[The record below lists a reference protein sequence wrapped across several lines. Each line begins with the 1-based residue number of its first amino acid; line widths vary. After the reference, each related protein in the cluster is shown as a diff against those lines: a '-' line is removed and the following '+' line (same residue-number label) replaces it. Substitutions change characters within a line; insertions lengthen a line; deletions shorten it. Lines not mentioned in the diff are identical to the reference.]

1 MLKMKKYILFALFSI
16 SPVLLLAQAGST
28 GLALLKI
35 GIGGQGAALGES
47 VVAGNNGALSAY
59 WNPAGLTQSNDE
71 IVFGHSEWLQDVS
84 YEFIAM
90 KFHGYNASWGLLLQ
104 VQNVDNIMHRT
115 RATPEPLSTF
125 SEHEVVTGLSYART
139 LSSNIAVGAT
149 AKFISERHFSYTS
162 AGAAIDLGLRYKLEQ
177 LKSVQFGAS
186 LHNLGKLS
194 DLRNEAT
201 KLPALLRLGFSY
213 SPEFKLAQAK
223 MQVLGGYTKIFN
235 NESFAGFG
243 IEALARE
250 SLAFR
255 FGYQVG
261 REAQSVSA
269 GLGFILSRYRLD
281 YAYVPFSFDLG
292 DTHRLSFAL
301 VF

>member
-1 MLKMKKYILFALFSI
+1 MKKYILLTFVISLPGILF
-16 SPVLLLAQAGST
+16 AQAGST

-71 IVFGHSEWLQDVS
+71 IVFGHSEWLQDIS

-90 KFHGYNASWGLLLQ
+90 KFRGYGASWGLLLQ

-115 RATPEPLSTF
+115 KATPAPLSTF
-125 SEHEVVTGLSYART
+125 SEHEVVSGVSYARAFSQY
-139 LSSNIAVGAT
+139 LSFGAT

-162 AGAAIDLGLRYKLEQ
+162 SGAAIDLGLNYQ
-177 LKSVQFGAS
+177 LNQIKGVQLGAS

-194 DLRNEAT
+194 ELREEAT
-201 KLPALLRLGFSY
+201 KLPALLRVGVAY
-213 SPEFKLAQAK
+213 MPEMEIMQAK
-223 MQVLGGYTKIFN
+223 MRVLAAYTKIFN
-235 NESFAGFG
+235 NEAYAGFG
-243 IEALARE
+243 IEALAKE
-250 SLAFR
+250 ALALR
-255 FGYQVG
+255 IGYQAG
-261 REAQSVSA
+261 REAQSISA

-281 YAYVPFSFDLG
+281 YAYVPFSYDLG
-292 DTHRLSFAL
+292 DTHRLSFTFVL
-301 VF
+301 